1 MPRTQPPPVDL
12 PTLLPEI
19 HPIPQ
24 DDGPR
29 PLAQIAYTDTYTEA
43 MSYLRALMAANELSE
58 RTLNVTEYI
67 IAINPA
73 HYTCWGFRLR
83 ALFQVAKTQ
92 PLPVVRA
99 ESEELAVGGE
109 LAVGSELLW
118 LKGEIEYL
126 DKVAVQHEKNYQI
139 WHHRQMVMDRIGEL
153 LGKRGK
159 EEGNPKVKE
168 VVKCEQAFTG
178 RMFDLDSKNYH
189 VWSYRWVD
197 TTFSKLIWGC
207 YWNHWNSC

>member
-1 MPRTQPPPVDL
+1 
-12 PTLLPEI
+12 
-19 HPIPQ
+19 
-24 DDGPR
+24 
-29 PLAQIAYTDTYTEA
+29 
-43 MSYLRALMAANELSE
+43 MAANELSE
-58 RTLNVTEYI
+58 RTLKVTEYI

-92 PLPVVRA
+92 PLPGAQA
-99 ESEELAVGGE
+99 EPGE
-109 LAVGSELLW
+109 PGEPAAKKGEFVVGSEEAELVW

-153 LGKRGK
+153 LGERGK
-159 EEGNPKVKE
+159 EKGNPKVTE
-168 VVKCEQAFTG
+168 MVKCEQAFTG

-197 TTFSKLIWGC
+197 ITCSGLGWGDSGVLWTATNVQC
-207 YWNHWNSC
+207 WCLL

>member
-1 MPRTQPPPVDL
+1 
-12 PTLLPEI
+12 
-19 HPIPQ
+19 
-24 DDGPR
+24 
-29 PLAQIAYTDTYTEA
+29 
-43 MSYLRALMAANELSE
+43 MAASELSE
-58 RTLNVTEYI
+58 RTLKVTEYI

-92 PLPVVRA
+92 PFPGVRA
-99 ESEELAVGGE
+99 ESEELAVG
-109 LAVGSELLW
+109 SELMW
-118 LKGEIEYL
+118 LQGEIEYL

-153 LGKRGK
+153 LGERGK

-168 VVKCEQAFTG
+168 VVNCEQAFTG

-197 TTFSKLIWGC
+197 STFFEVTWG
-207 YWNHWNSC
+207 Y

>member
-1 MPRTQPPPVDL
+1 MPRPQPLPVDL
-12 PTLLPEI
+12 PTLLPDL

-58 RTLNVTEYI
+58 RTLKVTEYI

-92 PLPVVRA
+92 PPPSARA
-99 ESEELAVGGE
+99 ESGDLAAAKEELAP
-109 LAVGSELLW
+109 GSELIW

-153 LGKRGK
+153 LGERGK
-159 EEGNPKVKE
+159 EEGNQKVKE

-189 VWSYRWVD
+189 VWSYRLVD
-197 TTFSKLIWGC
+197 RIFFELGWKG
-207 YWNHWNSC
+207 YWDSC